1 MVGLFVICSLV
12 KLNDIGVIMDI
23 VFKKKKDA
31 LINEVVAKSSDFEHG
46 VEDFKAE
53 IENCSLGQKFITISP
68 ECVRCNLCVEEC
80 PVNAIDD
87 AKITKPAK
95 ILENCVKCEICA
107 QTCPVNAVKVIEST
121 SDLDEDVTYKLNTIK
136 VPHRTL
142 RMEKICVD
150 KDKCTSCG
158 DCVKFC
164 PTGAIKVPEGEKA
177 VVDLDAC
184 IGCGACA
191 NVCGED
197 AVTVIRRM
205 GNIFKTKDLVVDD
218 DACVAC
224 GVCEE
229 NCPVEAIKLEDDKII
244 FSEDKCILCE
254 VCSKKCPVSALKLER
269 LPK

>member
-1 MVGLFVICSLV
+1 
-12 KLNDIGVIMDI
+12 MDI
-23 VFKKKKDA
+23 IFKKKKDA
-31 LINEVVAKSSDFEHG
+31 LVNEVVAKSTDFEHG
-46 VEDFKAE
+46 AEDFNAE

-80 PVNAIDD
+80 PVNAIDE
-87 AKITKPAK
+87 AKLTKPAK

-142 RMEKICVD
+142 RMEKICID

-191 NVCGED
+191 NICGED
-197 AVTVIRRM
+197 AVTVTRRL
-205 GNIFKTKDLVVDD
+205 GNVFKTKDLVVDD